1 MNVDTAT
8 KKWMWNIYLR
18 VRISSK
24 TYKSREVAVTA
35 FLMLEVRRTK
45 GN

>member
-1 MNVDTAT
+1 MDRYLTNVDTAT

-24 TYKSREVAVTA
+24 TYKSTG
-35 FLMLEVRRTK
+35 F
-45 GN
+45 